1 MDVSIFP
8 AGVPA
13 VRLSAARCM
22 PLIVATTLAACATSQ
37 PEAPPPAALTT
48 ASPQQQ
54 VATIR
59 AAAGDGEGELAIQ
72 PLRDPEVEDLREKAH
87 RLETQQYYDEPA
99 STLDQALEIVP
110 DDPALLQERAE
121 AALLL
126 GEHAQAEALARRA
139 FDTGTQVGPLCR
151 RHWATIEQSRLLEG
165 DAVGAAA
172 ADKRTDQCT
181 VAGVNRF

>member
-1 MDVSIFP
+1 MDVPVFP
-8 AGVPA
+8 PA
-13 VRLSAARCM
+13 RLSAVRHCA
-22 PLIVATTLAACATSQ
+22 LAVFALVLAACATPQ
-37 PEAPPPAALTT
+37 PAAPPPASLTT
-48 ASPQQQ
+48 TTPQQQ
-54 VATIR
+54 VAAVR

-72 PLRDPEVEDLREKAH
+72 PLRDPKVEDLREKAH
-87 RLETQQYYDEPA
+87 RLETQQYYDEAA

-139 FDTGTQVGPLCR
+139 FDTGSQVGPLCR

-165 DAVGAAA
+165 DATGATAA
-172 ADKRTDQCT
+172 KKRVDQCT

>member
-1 MDVSIFP
+1 MDVSVSFP
-8 AGVPA
+8 A
-13 VRLSAARCM
+13 RLCAARHCA
-22 PLIVATTLAACATSQ
+22 LAAFALALAACATSQ
-37 PEAPPPAALTT
+37 PAPPTPASLTAAT
-48 ASPQQQ
+48 PQQQ
-54 VATIR
+54 VAAVR

-72 PLRDPEVEDLREKAH
+72 PLRDPKVEDLREKAQ
-87 RLETQQYYDEPA
+87 RLETQQYYDEAA

-126 GEHAQAEALARRA
+126 GDHVQAEALARRA
-139 FDTGTQVGPLCR
+139 FDTGSQVGPLCR

-165 DAVGAAA
+165 DAAGAATA
-172 ADKRTDQCT
+172 KKQVDQCT